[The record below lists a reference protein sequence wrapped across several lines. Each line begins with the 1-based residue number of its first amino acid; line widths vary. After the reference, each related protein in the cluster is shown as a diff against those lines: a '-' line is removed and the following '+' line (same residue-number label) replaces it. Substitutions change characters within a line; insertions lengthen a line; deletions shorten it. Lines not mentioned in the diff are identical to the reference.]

1 MKIGLTRIP
10 KETYLLNS
18 TTDTALL
25 KKNIYIYIENKKER
39 TASPVL
45 GMLIFKAS
53 RLFLISSGI
62 Y

>member
-25 KKNIYIYIENKKER
+25 KIYIYIENKKER

>member
-25 KKNIYIYIENKKER
+25 KIYIYIENKKER
-39 TASPVL
+39 TASSVL